1 MPDFPDRPA
10 AHGPARPRDALP
22 VPGTPAGRAGLAALL
37 AAPAR
42 AFIGVDFDG
51 TLSPI
56 VPDPAAARALPAA
69 TAALRRLSGLV
80 GTLAVIT
87 GRPAPDAVRLASL
100 ADVPGVLVLG
110 QYGRQRWEAGTLT
123 SPPPPAGL
131 AGVRARLPGVL
142 AASGAPDGTR
152 IEDKGD
158 ALAVHT
164 RRTADPQA
172 ALALL
177 GSPLRELAA
186 SGGLAVE
193 PGRMVIELRPPG
205 ADKGG
210 TLRALVEERGSAA
223 TMYCGDDL
231 GDRPAFEAVRDLRD
245 RGIPGVVVCSGSGE
259 VPELAEAADL
269 VVDGPAGVA
278 ALLGALADAIQ
289 RDVQRG

>member
-1 MPDFPDRPA
+1 VPDFPDQPA
-10 AHGPARPRDALP
+10 DPRPRGPGDALP

-37 AAPAR
+37 ADPAR
-42 AFIGVDFDG
+42 ALIGVDFDG

-56 VPDPAAARALPAA
+56 VPDPADARALPAA
-69 TAALRRLSGLV
+69 TAALRRLSGQV

-100 ADVPGVLVLG
+100 ADVPGILVLG

-123 SPPPPAGL
+123 SPPPPEGL

-142 AASGAPDGTR
+142 TAAGAPDGTR

-164 RRTADPQA
+164 RRTADPRA
-172 ALALL
+172 ALELL
-177 GSPLRELAA
+177 EAPLRELAA

-210 TLRALVEERGSAA
+210 TLRALVEERGAAA

-231 GDRPAFEAVRDLRD
+231 GDRPAFEAVRELRD
-245 RGIPGVVVCSGSGE
+245 HGIPGVVVCSGSAE

-269 VVDGPAGVA
+269 VVNGPQEVA
-278 ALLGALADAIQ
+278 ALLAALADTIQ
-289 RDVQRG
+289 SGIQSG